1 MIIGILGNDRVMV
14 ETKDGR
20 MAKDEIKSYVNGR
33 YISGSESDWKIRQY
47 PISYM
52 YPSVQ
57 MLQFHLPEE
66 QQIIFKEGDD
76 LQQKARRAERTML
89 TEFFRLNRTDER
101 ANDLLYTDILKHY
114 TWNDSSRCFKERER
128 RENRDMN
135 STGKSDTIGRMASIP
150 LNAYTSEKFY
160 LRMLLHNVPGPTSFD
175 DLRTVEGV
183 TYETFKEACVKRGLV
198 EDDKEIEKALDEAYS
213 IKFGD
218 QFRHFFA
225 TLMMYGSPTSP
236 EELYKAY
243 EVRLC
248 EDLTHEE
255 GLSPGKPNDFVKNQC
270 LLKLQAI
277 FHDNNKDMVKDFG
290 LPEPQE
296 LTKPD
301 ELPKVISDELSYD
314 ILELAK
320 QAALNV
326 KKLNQEQRA
335 VFDGVMESVNS
346 ESGKM
351 FAIDAPGGSGK
362 TFILDCLLSQARSL
376 GKIALAMATTGIAS
390 TLLANG
396 RTVHTKLKV
405 PLKPDENSE
414 IPFKEKSPFC
424 QLIQSTSLII
434 IDEVTMGNR
443 LMFECIDRSFRKIRK
458 VDKPFGGITV
468 VFSGDWR
475 QCLPIVPKGGKSQI
489 LDATLKYSKLWKKIQ
504 VFKLT
509 TNMRLTSR
517 TEPKVKS
524 FSEYL
529 LKVGEG
535 KPTDPKDKDELPMIR
550 IPSYLKSKAKEV
562 NEFCQEIYPDIHG
575 KFEDCDNRPHDWR
588 DWLMSKAII
597 CPTNKDAQEIN
608 QHMMQQLPGQ
618 AFQYFSYDK
627 ILNTK
632 NAHNYPTEWLNKQ
645 EVSSMP
651 PHYLELRV
659 GAPIMLIRNLDPA
672 NGHVNGS
679 RYIIRKLTPHVIY
692 AELATGP
699 KEMIGNFLMIPR
711 IIFHPEDPSLPLE
724 FERKQFPIRPCFAMT
739 SNKSQGQT
747 LGTVG
752 IYLNNTDF
760 FSHGESI

>member
-405 PLKPDENSE
+405 PLKPDENTE
-414 IPFKEKSPFC
+414 LPFREKSPFC
-424 QLIQSTSLII
+424 ELIRDTDLII

-443 LMFECIDRSFRKIRK
+443 RMFECIDRSFRKIRK
-458 VDKPFGGITV
+458 SNKPFGGICV

-475 QCLPIVPKGGKSQI
+475 QV
-489 LDATLKYSKLWKKIQ
+489 LK
-504 VFKLT
+504 
-509 TNMRLTSR
+509 
-517 TEPKVKS
+517 
-524 FSEYL
+524 
-529 LKVGEG
+529 
-535 KPTDPKDKDELPMIR
+535 R
-550 IPSYLKSKAKEV
+550 I
-562 NEFCQEIYPDIHG
+562 C
-575 KFEDCDNRPHDWR
+575 
-588 DWLMSKAII
+588 
-597 CPTNKDAQEIN
+597 
-608 QHMMQQLPGQ
+608 
-618 AFQYFSYDK
+618 
-627 ILNTK
+627 
-632 NAHNYPTEWLNKQ
+632 
-645 EVSSMP
+645 
-651 PHYLELRV
+651 
-659 GAPIMLIRNLDPA
+659 
-672 NGHVNGS
+672 
-679 RYIIRKLTPHVIY
+679 
-692 AELATGP
+692 
-699 KEMIGNFLMIPR
+699 
-711 IIFHPEDPSLPLE
+711 
-724 FERKQFPIRPCFAMT
+724 
-739 SNKSQGQT
+739 
-747 LGTVG
+747 
-752 IYLNNTDF
+752 
-760 FSHGESI
+760 